1 MDESS
6 NVQRMIEQ
14 ARDAMTVR
22 RVFGDPYEKNGVTVI
37 PAARVQGGAGGGGGE
52 GPEGQGS
59 GTGGGFG
66 VNAKPA
72 GAFVV
77 RGDDVDWRPAIDVN
91 RIIMGG
97 QLIAAAALLLAV
109 PWSALGT
116 GADGPETLC
125 SLVAHLSRWLYV
137 SAANTPTGERG
148 VPRCVCSD
156 GRPGLAAAVV
166 AVLLLTVPAI
176 GATGVITT
184 KADEFNPAATNTF
197 ITWNMYH
204 NEDYI
209 IYGKQFGGS
218 RFRVNPRGSRR
229 AGSAASRAPH

>member
-6 NVQRMIEQ
+6 NVGRMIEQ

-109 PWSALGT
+109 T
-116 GADGPETLC
+116 
-125 SLVAHLSRWLYV
+125 
-137 SAANTPTGERG
+137 
-148 VPRCVCSD
+148 
-156 GRPGLAAAVV
+156 VV
-166 AVLLLTVPAI
+166 
-176 GATGVITT
+176 
-184 KADEFNPAATNTF
+184 
-197 ITWNMYH
+197 
-204 NEDYI
+204 
-209 IYGKQFGGS
+209 
-218 RFRVNPRGSRR
+218 RSRR
-229 AGSAASRAPH
+229 KH